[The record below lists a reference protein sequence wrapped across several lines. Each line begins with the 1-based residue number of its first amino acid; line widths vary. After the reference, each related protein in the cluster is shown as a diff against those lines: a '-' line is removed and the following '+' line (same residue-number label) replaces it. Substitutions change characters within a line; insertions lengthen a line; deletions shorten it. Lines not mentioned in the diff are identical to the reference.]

1 MNGEG
6 GKRNGKKGSKEE
18 DKMERVIKGNG
29 VDRDIQE
36 KTKKLEVLKKQKKRN
51 NKEWEV
57 PRKDALKT
65 VIEEMLRT

>member
-29 VDRDIQE
+29 VDRGIQE

-51 NKEWEV
+51 NIIIRNGKFRE
-57 PRKDALKT
+57 K
-65 VIEEMLRT
+65 MH